1 MRLSRALGRTKAE
14 LIENLSETELVEQ
27 IAFDHLEP
35 LPNDYWRTGL
45 LAEVLT
51 HVMGGSKKKLNPEQ
65 WVPGEKTKQMSETQ
79 MKANVRKFQQL

>member
-14 LIENLSETELVEQ
+14 LIDSLSESELIEQ

-51 HVMGGSKKKLNPEQ
+51 HVLGGSQKKLNPEQ
-65 WVPGEKTKQMSETQ
+65 WMPGELTKQMSEAK
-79 MKANVRKFQQL
+79 MKANVRRFRRS

>member
-1 MRLSRALGRTKAE
+1 MRLSRVLGRTKAE
-14 LIENLSETELVEQ
+14 LLDSLSESELVDQ

-51 HVMGGSKKKLNPEQ
+51 HVLGGSKKKLNPEQ
-65 WVPGEKTKQMSETQ
+65 WMPGEHMKQMSEAQ
-79 MKANVRKFQQL
+79 MKANVRRYQRS